1 VNHLELLEP
10 VSTAWRFSDNLIS
23 KAEKGGSMPRTERS
37 QVHRDGLL
45 RISFWLAFAFLLFPV
60 SGRAQLGGKP
70 EKSNFTISYTQA
82 SGAFTTLW
90 VAQENGLFKKHG
102 LDATLKLLN
111 SQVAA
116 QALMAGEVDV
126 MSTGP
131 DLVNMRLQGAPV
143 KYIGG
148 TLQRFIFQLWGAKGI
163 NSLGDLKGKTVAVT
177 TPKTSTEIATREALK
192 KTGVISDKDVSF
204 LYAQT
209 IPAILTAVMSGKTS
223 AGTMSAPNTLK
234 ARDSGLNLLLDIA
247 QSNVPGIHLAYGTTE
262 KIIKSTPNSLY
273 AFLKAVSEATVLARQ
288 SPSVA
293 KKAIGKYTDTDD
305 TRMIDG
311 TYDQFSPYWDASL
324 AVHVEPIQGQ
334 LMYLEEKEFPRLKD
348 ARPADFI
355 DNSFAENLKSSG
367 FLQTLGQ
374 K

>member
-1 VNHLELLEP
+1 
-10 VSTAWRFSDNLIS
+10 
-23 KAEKGGSMPRTERS
+23 
-37 QVHRDGLL
+37 
-45 RISFWLAFAFLLFPV
+45 
-60 SGRAQLGGKP
+60 
-70 EKSNFTISYTQA
+70 
-82 SGAFTTLW
+82 LW
-90 VAQENGLFKKHG
+90 VAQETGLFKKHG

-209 IPAILTAVMSGKTS
+209 IPAILAAVMSGKTS

-247 QSNVPGIHLAYGTTE
+247 QTNVPGIHLAYGTTE

-273 AFLKAVSEATVLARQ
+273 AFLKAVSEATALAKQ
-288 SPSVA
+288 NPSVA
-293 KKAIGKYTDTDD
+293 KKAISKYTETDD
-305 TRMIDG
+305 TKMIDG
-311 TYDQFSPYWDASL
+311 TYEQFSPYWDASL
-324 AVHVEPIQGQ
+324 TVHLEPIQGQ
-334 LMYLEEKEFPRLKD
+334 LVYLEEKEFPRLKD

-367 FLQTLGQ
+367 FLQTLGLT